1 MEAIG
6 GILIAFLAGA
16 TGFSLGLTYSFY
28 SISFLFGVF
37 ATGFLCSVLF
47 YVAFKSQ
54 REIIQRQHRS
64 LEKFEDLIDLQE
76 KEHIQKLLSVVEDFY
91 EDTEVTNWFVQIIGS
106 RTTPIIKIGDSANM
120 VEVDCDLII
129 KENIIVAL
137 ERAHWT
143 WKQEKENE

>member
-1 MEAIG
+1 M
-6 GILIAFLAGA
+6 
-16 TGFSLGLTYSFY
+16 
-28 SISFLFGVF
+28 
-37 ATGFLCSVLF
+37 
-47 YVAFKSQ
+47 
-54 REIIQRQHRS
+54 
-64 LEKFEDLIDLQE
+64 EKFEDLIDLQE